1 MSDGAAVEYRIGE
14 LAAEAGIPVR
24 TLRYYQERGLLP
36 RPRRQGR
43 VGMYSAAH
51 LERLRLIAALLE
63 RGYRLDGIEE
73 LLAAAGEGR
82 EVTELLGLER
92 AAGAPWA
99 EPGEVRMSRQEA
111 EQRFGGPLTDEVLAE
126 SVELGYVRLEGDELV
141 HTSPR
146 LLAATVQLVEAGI
159 PLKAVVSMGWELQA
173 AFDRVAYGFVRL
185 VRTHLLDPALAD
197 LPPSPTSLSSRSFR
211 DREEKDTALPGVEPE
226 RGEAPGAA
234 SLDSFP
240 QSRRDG
246 GKEGE
251 GLAGVVAA
259 LRPVARAVADEHFAR
274 AMDARVRAELADLRE
289 RLR

>member
-1 MSDGAAVEYRIGE
+1 MSESAPEYRIGD

-43 VGMYSAAH
+43 VGLYSRAH

-92 AAGAPWA
+92 AAGAPWV
-99 EPGEVRMSRQEA
+99 EPGEVRLGRSQVA
-111 EQRFGGPLTDEVLAE
+111 EVFGAQFTEEVLAE
-126 SVELGYVRLEGDELV
+126 AVELGYVRVEGEEVV

-146 LLAATVQLVEAGI
+146 LLAATVELVRLGV
-159 PLKAVVSMGWELQA
+159 PLKAVVAMGWELQA

-185 VRTHLLDPALAD
+185 VRTHLLDPALSGA
-197 LPPSPTSLSSRSFR
+197 
-211 DREEKDTALPGVEPE
+211 A
-226 RGEAPGAA
+226 EAPDG
-234 SLDSFP
+234 LD
-240 QSRRDG
+240 R
-246 GKEGE
+246 
-251 GLAGVVAA
+251 LAEAVAA
-259 LRPVARAVADEHFAR
+259 LRPVARTVADEHFAR
-274 AMDARVRAELADLRE
+274 AMDARVGTELAEVRADVRD
-289 RLR
+289 RLA

>member
-1 MSDGAAVEYRIGE
+1 MSETGGGREYRIGE

-43 VGMYSAAH
+43 VGLYSDAH

-82 EVTELLGLER
+82 DVTELLGLER
-92 AAGAPWA
+92 AAGGPWT
-99 EPGEVRMSRQEA
+99 EPGEVRFTRDQAADVFGA
-111 EQRFGGPLTDEVLAE
+111 ELTDEVLAE
-126 SVELGYVRLEGDELV
+126 AVELGYVRVEGEEIV

-146 LLAATVQLVEAGI
+146 LLAATLDLVKAGV
-159 PLKAVVSMGWELQA
+159 PLRAAVAMGWELQA

-185 VRTHLLDPALAD
+185 VRTHLL
-197 LPPSPTSLSSRSFR
+197 
-211 DREEKDTALPGVEPE
+211 EP
-226 RGEAPGAA
+226 
-234 SLDSFP
+234 
-240 QSRRDG
+240 
-246 GKEGE
+246 
-251 GLAGVVAA
+251 GLAEGTAGLERLAEAVAG

-274 AMDARVRAELADLRE
+274 AMDARVRAELADLRD